1 MKRNIRERVEKRA
14 VRATISIMTAVM
26 MLLAVGAQA
35 YAEEEKEPSGEEDA
49 GEEGTE
55 KENEDPRFLTGL
67 DFSYLASARTDLYG
81 PGLSWGLVLIPHGL
95 ELGVS
100 AGAMIGGHTY
110 SVPIEARLEVPFRVA
125 GWLDLYLSAGPTI
138 FFDKRAGSWR
148 HDFAA
153 SLSGGAQITPPG
165 FHWSLRVSGD
175 YGLRFARELLNTGG
189 FSAGFIYRF

>member
-1 MKRNIRERVEKRA
+1 MKQETCERVGTRA
-14 VRATISIMTAVM
+14 VRETISILAAV
-26 MLLAVGAQA
+26 MLLAFCGLA
-35 YAEEEKEPSGEEDA
+35 YAGGGEEGGEDGESAEEKER
-49 GEEGTE
+49 
-55 KENEDPRFLTGL
+55 EDPRFLTGM
-67 DFSYLASARTDLYG
+67 DFSYLASAKTDLYG
-81 PGLSWGLVLIPHGL
+81 PGLSWGLVLIPRGL

-110 SVPIEARLEVPFRVA
+110 SVPIEVRLEVPIEIA
-125 GWLDLYLSAGPTI
+125 SWLDFYLSAGPTI

-175 YGLRFARELLNTGG
+175 YGLRFVRELLNTGG
-189 FSAGFIYRF
+189 FSAGFVYRF